1 MEENLYKKNFVWN
14 TLGTT
19 LNSFNSLFFLIIVT
33 RLNGLEDG
41 GIFSFSFATA
51 GIINF
56 IALYYGRTYQ
66 VSDDNSEFS
75 ESTFIVSRFVTSFVA
90 IIIAIIFILL
100 NHYAF
105 NKSMVLIFL
114 CLVKCIEAISDI
126 YYGVVQKKG
135 KLYIAGKSL
144 TFKSFLSLFGF
155 LIIDILTKNIV
166 ISCMYLVILNLAF
179 VLLYDSKHAKKEI
192 DIEYKFHLVV
202 IKKLLKISFFTF
214 LFTLIVM
221 IIINIPRYFI
231 DWLLNDEEQGIYGI
245 ISMPATFI
253 MLFAQFILQPSLL
266 KLSIDFK
273 NKNITDFKK
282 TIFKIS
288 SIIIL
293 SLVAVLPIAY
303 WIGIPVLEIIYN
315 VNLSNYVFYLIIV
328 IIGSDLYAVS
338 NVLLNALI
346 VIKCTREQL
355 ILQVI
360 VLIISMLSSYYLVCN
375 FGIRGGI
382 LSYFLILL
390 LQFILYI
397 ILYKYIVKIKF
408 NE

>member
-75 ESTFIVSRFVTSFVA
+75 ESIFIVSRFVTSFVA

-202 IKKLLKISFFTF
+202 IKKLLKLSFFTF

>member
-202 IKKLLKISFFTF
+202 IKKLLKLSFFTF

>member
-1 MEENLYKKNFVWN
+1 MEETLYKKNFVWN

-33 RLNGLEDG
+33 RINGLEDG

-51 GIINF
+51 GIVNF

-75 ESTFIVSRFVTSFVA
+75 ESIFIVSRFVTSFVA
-90 IIIAIIFILL
+90 LTFAILFVLI
-100 NHYAF
+100 NHYTL

-114 CLVKCIEAISDI
+114 CLVKCFEAISDI

-144 TFKSFLSLFGF
+144 TYKSILSLFGF
-155 LIIDILTKNIV
+155 LIIDIFTKNIV
-166 ISCMYLVILNLAF
+166 ISCMYLVTLNLAF
-179 VLLYDSKHAKKEI
+179 VLLYDNKHARREI
-192 DIEYKFHLVV
+192 DIDYTFHYSI
-202 IKKLLKISFFTF
+202 IKKLLKLSFFTF

-221 IIINIPRYFI
+221 IIMNVPRYII
-231 DWLLNDEEQGIYGI
+231 DWLLSDEEQGIYGI

-273 NKNITDFKK
+273 NKNIIDFKK

-293 SLVAVLPIAY
+293 SLIVILPITY
-303 WIGIPVLEIIYN
+303 LIGIPVLEIIYN
-315 VNLSNYVFYLIIV
+315 VNLSEYVFYLIIV

-346 VIKCTREQL
+346 VIKCTKEQL
-355 ILQVI
+355 ILQI
-360 VLIISMLSSYYLVCN
+360 TVLIISMLSCYYLVCN

-382 LSYFLILL
+382 ISYFLILL